1 MKLNKFSVPYTDDK
15 RMIFAREYLENNGFI
30 SVDSYEKADFILLPV
45 PVKNYMLEQAGDKPV
60 FYGMGN
66 HKNGFDYMKNENY
79 VLKNAVLTAE
89 GAVSFIEENTDCSLF
104 GSKILILGYGRIG
117 KALHKILKAYSADI
131 TVCSRSKDSKTLAEF
146 NGAKHIYFD
155 ELSIKN
161 NADIIINTVPH
172 PVLTKKELSAVGKD
186 TLILDLASFPGG
198 VDTLVAKSLGL
209 KLLNGKAMPS
219 KYTQKTAGYI
229 IGEAVINIIEEE
241 FA

>member
-1 MKLNKFSVPYTDDK
+1 MKLNRFYVPYTDDK
-15 RMIFAREYLENNGFI
+15 RMIYAREYLENKGFI
-30 SVDSYEKADFILLPV
+30 SVDNYNNSDFILLPV
-45 PVKNYMLEQAGDKPV
+45 PVKKYMLEQVGDKPV
-60 FYGMGN
+60 FYGMGE

-79 VLKNAVLTAE
+79 VLKNAILTAE
-89 GAVSFIEENTDCSLF
+89 GAVSYIEENTDYSLF
-104 GSKILILGYGRIG
+104 GSKILIIGYGRIG
-117 KALHKILKAYSADI
+117 KAIHKILKAYGADI
-131 TVCSRSKDSKTLAEF
+131 TVCSRSFESKALAEF
-146 NGAKHIYFD
+146 NGARHIFFD
-155 ELSIKN
+155 ELSKRN

-172 PVLTKKELSAVGKD
+172 PVLTKKELSAVKSD

-198 VDTLVAKSLGL
+198 VDTLIAKSLGL